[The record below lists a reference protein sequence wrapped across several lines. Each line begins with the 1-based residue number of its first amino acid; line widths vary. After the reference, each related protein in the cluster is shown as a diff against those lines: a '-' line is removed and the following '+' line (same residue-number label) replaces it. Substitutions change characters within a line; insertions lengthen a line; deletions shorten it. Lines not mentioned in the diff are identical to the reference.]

1 MEILL
6 SVGDLPDCLLYRAL
20 SPMSLKEF
28 YYALHRIRSKI
39 PISEIRKH
47 ADVASRLSKVKGRM
61 TLHPWSEDDLRIS
74 NLGFFVG
81 IDPSNVL
88 NEEMVESIHK
98 QIFRETNISKNKIP
112 KFMCGF
118 STQFVIDD
126 ETKLRTS
133 TKAYDIQC
141 RQDNAK
147 TLIEILQRTYMRSPN
162 FIFHKIRHI
171 PEQAHNYTNA
181 ILKQNRFLANSRIVP
196 VEGVHP
202 DAMFYVAKKLRQ
214 IPGVGR
220 IAKHRNTASRG
231 RWSVHTTE
239 LSFDSVVDR
248 IEEHIQQWNDEVVQR
263 EKIDLSKQEVKEARV
278 AFRSDA
284 YRRAKEGE
292 QGGSEDGSFV
302 SYLTALNLIYTN
314 EGVTNDAV
322 ISSSPPKGSSPAA
335 QSWSA
340 AVAVPSVVET
350 QTQHT
355 AANSQI
361 SHEEIENL
369 KSHNEKLEKHEEI
382 ENLKSHN
389 EKLEKE
395 VDDLKVLLRQ
405 FMARQQ
411 SPDYAAIAMIVRET
425 IKAERAQDATPQTNP
440 NQGQQRSN
448 DCYNSF

>member
-1 MEILL
+1 M
-6 SVGDLPDCLLYRAL
+6 
-20 SPMSLKEF
+20 
-28 YYALHRIRSKI
+28 
-39 PISEIRKH
+39 
-47 ADVASRLSKVKGRM
+47 
-61 TLHPWSEDDLRIS
+61 
-74 NLGFFVG
+74 
-81 IDPSNVL
+81 
-88 NEEMVESIHK
+88 
-98 QIFRETNISKNKIP
+98 
-112 KFMCGF
+112 
-118 STQFVIDD
+118 
-126 ETKLRTS
+126 
-133 TKAYDIQC
+133 
-141 RQDNAK
+141 
-147 TLIEILQRTYMRSPN
+147 
-162 FIFHKIRHI
+162 
-171 PEQAHNYTNA
+171 
-181 ILKQNRFLANSRIVP
+181 
-196 VEGVHP
+196 
-202 DAMFYVAKKLRQ
+202 
-214 IPGVGR
+214 
-220 IAKHRNTASRG
+220 
-231 RWSVHTTE
+231 HTTE

-369 KSHNEKLEKHEEI
+369 KSHNEKLEK
-382 ENLKSHN
+382 
-389 EKLEKE
+389 E

-448 DCYNSF
+448 DDESSDSKTLKEGRARDSGERTHLDVSMAHEGSLAAIADDTVMHSEASFARHE